1 MSLAILPSGV
11 QWLAMACRQWVVDF
25 WVLAADEGL
34 LLWGLLSSTCSL
46 PGSRDIPKHAWVAHM
61 RIVGVRHDKAD
72 HGQDDASKRK
82 RVPFVFDEVV
92 SDAMAQLRKE
102 LVKVIHRHDYE
113 NLLSARA

>member
-1 MSLAILPSGV
+1 MVGHGLQTVGCRLLGFGSGRGTPALGV
-11 QWLAMACRQWVVDF
+11 IVIHMFVTRQH
-25 WVLAADEGL
+25 
-34 LLWGLLSSTCSL
+34 
-46 PGSRDIPKHAWVAHM
+46 DIPKHAWVAHM